1 MCRRNDGINGVIGL
15 GPIPRRLKLSGR
27 IEAHTLCSEKNGQRF
42 LLLSPSKKNVI
53 LEILGQIIKEVK

>member
-1 MCRRNDGINGVIGL
+1 MESTALLGL
-15 GPIPRRLKLSGR
+15 GRYRGRLKLFGR

-53 LEILGQIIKEVK
+53 LEILGQIINEVK